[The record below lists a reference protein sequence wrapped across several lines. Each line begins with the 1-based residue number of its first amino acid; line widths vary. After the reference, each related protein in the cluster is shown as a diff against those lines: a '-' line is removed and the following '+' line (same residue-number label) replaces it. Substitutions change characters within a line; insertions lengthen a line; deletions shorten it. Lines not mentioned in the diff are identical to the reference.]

1 MKCKV
6 YKSLDHPSA
15 FFGIRGR
22 FITLLGTLIFVA
34 AVIAGIV
41 GSILGSLF
49 GFTMFFIGVAS
60 AYFFVMSLQSK
71 FSDRELTRRLN
82 ARKYVRYVH
91 VRPGPVRAYWKDDQ
105 EQSNS

>member
-1 MKCKV
+1 MKCRV

-22 FITLLGTLIFVA
+22 FITLLGTLILVVA
-34 AVIAGIV
+34 VVAGVV
-41 GSILGSLF
+41 GSVFGSLF
-49 GFTMFFIGVAS
+49 GFTIFFIGAAC
-60 AYFFVMSLQSK
+60 AYFYVMSQQSK
-71 FSDRELTRRLN
+71 YSDRELSRRLN

-91 VRPGPVRAYWKDDQ
+91 VRPGPVRAAWKDDQ